1 MFSSTLSGRECC
13 KQKKISPSGK
23 MKVHPT
29 FSLGSTTIKK
39 NPIATNAKSGHFT
52 NLLKFVWAKFTIMNC
67 NIQRT
72 RTLLTSSS
80 QKTMGLC
87 GIFLSKLSSNVN
99 NAGPQ

>member
-13 KQKKISPSGK
+13 KQKKICPSGK

-52 NLLKFVWAKFTIMNC
+52 NLSKFVWAKVTIMNC

-80 QKTMGLC
+80 QKYGVMRH
-87 GIFLSKLSSNVN
+87 FLSKLSSNVN

>member
-1 MFSSTLSGRECC
+1 MNRRVRYE
-13 KQKKISPSGK
+13 
-23 MKVHPT
+23 
-29 FSLGSTTIKK
+29 GSTTIKK

-52 NLLKFVWAKFTIMNC
+52 NLSNFVWAKFTIMNC

-80 QKTMGLC
+80 KKTMGLC
-87 GIFLSKLSSNVN
+87 GIFLSKLSSYVN

>member
-1 MFSSTLSGRECC
+1 MPLHVFLFSSLIEPTSFIVYLLSYN
-13 KQKKISPSGK
+13 
-23 MKVHPT
+23 HA
-29 FSLGSTTIKK
+29 GSTTIKK

-52 NLLKFVWAKFTIMNC
+52 NLSNFVWAKFTIMNC

>member
-52 NLLKFVWAKFTIMNC
+52 NLSKFVWAKVTIMNC
-67 NIQRT
+67 NIKRT
-72 RTLLTSSS
+72 RTYLPVAV
-80 QKTMGLC
+80 KKIWGYAA
-87 GIFLSKLSSNVN
+87 FF
-99 NAGPQ
+99 